1 MMIVIQKFGGTT
13 VSSVSKRL
21 LVAKR
26 IKDTIDL
33 GLSPIAVISAIGRL
47 GEPYS
52 TDSLLSLV
60 RPNRIKARDLDLLMS
75 VGEIISC
82 VLMVDTLASIGVNA
96 KPYTGGQAGIIT
108 DESYGKANIL
118 HVKPEPIL
126 ECLKKGIVPVVA
138 GFQGITEHDQITTL
152 GRGGSDTS
160 AAILAKAV
168 DADRIEIY
176 TDVDGIM
183 TADPNIVKEARKLNE
198 LSYSELF
205 EMADQGAKVIHPK
218 AVSIAMSK
226 QIPLIIKNIAGND
239 PGTLISNRKIEKQ
252 KKDLVTS
259 IVHISGRCQVKAL
272 YDNSDEKI
280 GILKELA
287 DKGISLDIINVFPS
301 HMVFTIEK
309 QAKVQV
315 EQILASMATSFSVLD
330 GLCKVSII
338 GEGMKGVPG
347 VIYKAIK
354 LLSEQG
360 IEVLQT
366 SDSHT
371 TISCLIKEKDAE
383 RAVSILHQGYCLL
396 ES

>member
-138 GFQGITEHDQITTL
+138 GFQGITEHGQITTL

-272 YDNSDEKI
+272 YDKSDEKI

>member
-138 GFQGITEHDQITTL
+138 GFQGITEHGQITTL

-252 KKDLVTS
+252 KKRIWLP
-259 IVHISGRCQVKAL
+259 Q
-272 YDNSDEKI
+272 
-280 GILKELA
+280 
-287 DKGISLDIINVFPS
+287 
-301 HMVFTIEK
+301 
-309 QAKVQV
+309 
-315 EQILASMATSFSVLD
+315 
-330 GLCKVSII
+330 
-338 GEGMKGVPG
+338 
-347 VIYKAIK
+347 
-354 LLSEQG
+354 
-360 IEVLQT
+360 
-366 SDSHT
+366 
-371 TISCLIKEKDAE
+371 
-383 RAVSILHQGYCLL
+383 
-396 ES
+396 

>member
-52 TDSLLSLV
+52 TDSLLNLV

-118 HVKPEPIL
+118 QVKPEPIL

-138 GFQGITEHDQITTL
+138 GFQGITEHGQITTL
-152 GRGGSDTS
+152 GRGGSDTR

-168 DADRIEIY
+168 DAERIEIY

-183 TADPNIVKEARKLNE
+183 TADPNIVKEAKKLNE

-259 IVHISGRCQVKAL
+259 IVHISGQCQVKAL

-287 DKGISLDIINVFPS
+287 DKDISLDIINVFPS

-360 IEVLQT
+360 IELLQT

>member
-1 MMIVIQKFGGTT
+1 MMTVIQKFGGTT

-138 GFQGITEHDQITTL
+138 GFQGITEHGQITTL

>member
-138 GFQGITEHDQITTL
+138 GFQGITEHGQITTL

-239 PGTLISNRKIEKQ
+239 PGTLISNSKIEKQ

>member
-138 GFQGITEHDQITTL
+138 GFQGITEHGQITTL

-183 TADPNIVKEARKLNE
+183 TADPNIVKEAKKLNE

-272 YDNSDEKI
+272 YDKSDEKI

-371 TISCLIKEKDAE
+371 TISCLIKEKEAE

>member
-138 GFQGITEHDQITTL
+138 GFQGITEHGQITTL

-160 AAILAKAV
+160 AAILAKAI

-183 TADPNIVKEARKLNE
+183 TADPNIVKEAKKLNE

-239 PGTLISNRKIEKQ
+239 PGTLILNRKIEKQ

-371 TISCLIKEKDAE
+371 TISCLIKEKEAE

>member
-21 LVAKR
+21 FVAKR

-138 GFQGITEHDQITTL
+138 GFQGITEHGQITTL

>member
-1 MMIVIQKFGGTT
+1 MIVIQKFGGTT

-138 GFQGITEHDQITTL
+138 GFQGITEHGQITTL

-272 YDNSDEKI
+272 YDKSDEKI

>member
-138 GFQGITEHDQITTL
+138 GFQGITEHGQITTL

-183 TADPNIVKEARKLNE
+183 TADPNIVKEAKKLNE

>member
-138 GFQGITEHDQITTL
+138 GFQGITEHGQITTL

-183 TADPNIVKEARKLNE
+183 TADPNIVKEARKLNK

-371 TISCLIKEKDAE
+371 TISCLIKEKEAE

>member
-1 MMIVIQKFGGTT
+1 MMTVIQKFGGTT

-138 GFQGITEHDQITTL
+138 GFQGITEHGQITTL

-160 AAILAKAV
+160 AAILAKVV

>member
-138 GFQGITEHDQITTL
+138 GFQGITEHGQITTL

-183 TADPNIVKEARKLNE
+183 TADPNIVKEAKKLNE

-239 PGTLISNRKIEKQ
+239 PGTLISNSKIEKQ

-272 YDNSDEKI
+272 YDNSNEKI

>member
-138 GFQGITEHDQITTL
+138 GFQGITEHGQITTL

-259 IVHISGRCQVKAL
+259 IVHISGLCQVKAL

-371 TISCLIKEKDAE
+371 TISCLIKEKEAE

>member
-138 GFQGITEHDQITTL
+138 GFQGITEHGQITTL

-226 QIPLIIKNIAGND
+226 QIHLIIKNIAGND

-272 YDNSDEKI
+272 YDKSDEKI

>member
-138 GFQGITEHDQITTL
+138 GFQGITEHGQITTL

-183 TADPNIVKEARKLNE
+183 TADPNIVKEAKKLNE

-371 TISCLIKEKDAE
+371 TISCLIKEKEAE

>member
-1 MMIVIQKFGGTT
+1 MIVIQKFGGTT

-138 GFQGITEHDQITTL
+138 GFQGITEHGQITTL

-183 TADPNIVKEARKLNE
+183 TADPNIVKEAKKLNE

-309 QAKVQV
+309 QAKVQI

-371 TISCLIKEKDAE
+371 TISCLIKEKEAE

>member
-138 GFQGITEHDQITTL
+138 GFQGITEHGQITTL

-272 YDNSDEKI
+272 YDKSDEKI

-371 TISCLIKEKDAE
+371 TISCLIKEKEAE

>member
-138 GFQGITEHDQITTL
+138 GFQGITEHGQITTL

-259 IVHISGRCQVKAL
+259 IVHISGRCQIKAL

-280 GILKELA
+280 GILKVLA

-371 TISCLIKEKDAE
+371 TISCLIKEKEAE

>member
-96 KPYTGGQAGIIT
+96 KPYTGGQAVIIT

-138 GFQGITEHDQITTL
+138 GFQGITEHGQITTL

-183 TADPNIVKEARKLNE
+183 TADPNIVKEAKKLNE

-371 TISCLIKEKDAE
+371 TISCLIKEKEAE

>member
-108 DESYGKANIL
+108 NESYGKANIL

-138 GFQGITEHDQITTL
+138 GFQGITEHGQITTL

-183 TADPNIVKEARKLNE
+183 TADPNIVKEAKKLNE

>member
-138 GFQGITEHDQITTL
+138 GFQGITEHGQITTL

-183 TADPNIVKEARKLNE
+183 TDDPNIVKEARKLNE

>member
-138 GFQGITEHDQITTL
+138 GFQGITEHGQITTL

-287 DKGISLDIINVFPS
+287 DKGISLDIINVFSS

>member
-138 GFQGITEHDQITTL
+138 GFQGITEHGQITTL

-272 YDNSDEKI
+272 YDKSDEKI

-309 QAKVQV
+309 QAKVQI

-371 TISCLIKEKDAE
+371 TISCLIKEKEAE

>member
-1 MMIVIQKFGGTT
+1 
-13 VSSVSKRL
+13 
-21 LVAKR
+21 
-26 IKDTIDL
+26 
-33 GLSPIAVISAIGRL
+33 
-47 GEPYS
+47 
-52 TDSLLSLV
+52 LLSLV

-138 GFQGITEHDQITTL
+138 GFQGITEHGQITTL

-183 TADPNIVKEARKLNE
+183 TADPNIVKEAKKLNE

>member
-138 GFQGITEHDQITTL
+138 GFQGITEHGQITTL

-160 AAILAKAV
+160 AAILAKVV

>member
-138 GFQGITEHDQITTL
+138 GFQGITEHGQITTL

-183 TADPNIVKEARKLNE
+183 TADPNIVKEAKKLNE

-272 YDNSDEKI
+272 YDKSDEKI

-309 QAKVQV
+309 QAKVQI

-371 TISCLIKEKDAE
+371 TISCLIKEKEAE

>member
-1 MMIVIQKFGGTT
+1 MMTVIQKFGGTT

-138 GFQGITEHDQITTL
+138 GFQGITEHGQITTL

-371 TISCLIKEKDAE
+371 TISCLIKEKEAE

>member
-138 GFQGITEHDQITTL
+138 GFQGITEHGQITTL

-183 TADPNIVKEARKLNE
+183 TADPNIVKEAKKLNE

-259 IVHISGRCQVKAL
+259 IVHISGRCQIKAL

-280 GILKELA
+280 GILKVLA

-309 QAKVQV
+309 QAKVQI

-371 TISCLIKEKDAE
+371 TISCLIKEKEAE

>member
-138 GFQGITEHDQITTL
+138 GFQGITEHGQITTL

-183 TADPNIVKEARKLNE
+183 TADPNIVKEAKKLNE

-259 IVHISGRCQVKAL
+259 IVHISGRCQIKAL

-371 TISCLIKEKDAE
+371 TISCLIKEKEAE

>member
-138 GFQGITEHDQITTL
+138 GFQGITEHGQITTL

-183 TADPNIVKEARKLNE
+183 TADPNIVKEAKKLNE

-371 TISCLIKEKDAE
+371 TISCFIKEKDAE

>member
-138 GFQGITEHDQITTL
+138 GFQGITEHGQITTL

-183 TADPNIVKEARKLNE
+183 TADPNIVKEAKKLNE

-259 IVHISGRCQVKAL
+259 IVHISGRCQIKAL

-280 GILKELA
+280 GILKVLA

-371 TISCLIKEKDAE
+371 TISCLIKEKEAE

>member
-138 GFQGITEHDQITTL
+138 GFQGITEHGQITTL

-183 TADPNIVKEARKLNE
+183 TADPNIVKEAKKLNE

-287 DKGISLDIINVFPS
+287 DKGISLDIINVFSS

-371 TISCLIKEKDAE
+371 TISCLIKEKEAE

>member
-138 GFQGITEHDQITTL
+138 GFQGITEHGQITTL

-183 TADPNIVKEARKLNE
+183 TADPNIVKEAKKLNE

-309 QAKVQV
+309 QAKVQI

-371 TISCLIKEKDAE
+371 TISCLIKEKEAE

>member
-138 GFQGITEHDQITTL
+138 GFQGITEHGQITTL

-205 EMADQGAKVIHPK
+205 EMADQGSKVIHPK

>member
-33 GLSPIAVISAIGRL
+33 GLSPIAVISAVGRL

-138 GFQGITEHDQITTL
+138 GFQGITEHGQITTL

-183 TADPNIVKEARKLNE
+183 TADPNIVKEAKKLNE

-371 TISCLIKEKDAE
+371 TISCLIKEKEAE

>member
-138 GFQGITEHDQITTL
+138 GFQGITEHGQITTL

-183 TADPNIVKEARKLNE
+183 TADPNIVKEAKKLNE

-280 GILKELA
+280 GILKVLA

-371 TISCLIKEKDAE
+371 TISCLIKEKEAE

>member
-33 GLSPIAVISAIGRL
+33 GLSPIAVISAVGRL

-138 GFQGITEHDQITTL
+138 GFQGITEHGQITTL

-160 AAILAKAV
+160 AAILAKSV

-226 QIPLIIKNIAGND
+226 QIPLIIKNITGND

-287 DKGISLDIINVFPS
+287 DKGISLDIINVFSS

-371 TISCLIKEKDAE
+371 TISCLIKEKEAE

>member
-138 GFQGITEHDQITTL
+138 GFQGITEHGQITTL

-183 TADPNIVKEARKLNE
+183 TADPNIVKEAKKLNE

-272 YDNSDEKI
+272 YDKSDEKI

>member
-138 GFQGITEHDQITTL
+138 GFQGITEHGQITTL

-183 TADPNIVKEARKLNE
+183 TADPNIVKEAKKLNE

-272 YDNSDEKI
+272 YDKSDEKI

-309 QAKVQV
+309 QAKVQI